1 MKQIVILLI
10 LINSVLNAQYLL
22 PQPKEV
28 KLQKGRFNITRDI
41 KVRVTN
47 PSLELNRY
55 TERFVRRLEYRSGIY
70 FESHKLQDTI
80 STNEIIIS
88 TNSTTEKTQIETNES
103 YKINITSNKVII
115 IAENNIGAYRALE
128 TLLQL
133 TTTSEESAFF
143 NHCNIIDEPR
153 FKWRG
158 LLIDVCRHWIP
169 PHIIKR
175 NIDAMAAVKM
185 NVLHLHLTEDQA
197 FRVESKKFP
206 KLHELGNDGNY
217 FSQEDIKDIIKYH
230 NHCPF
235 DFNGSLWWKFNPR

>member
-115 IAENNIGAYRALE
+115 IAENNV
-128 TLLQL
+128 
-133 TTTSEESAFF
+133 
-143 NHCNIIDEPR
+143 IIIR
-153 FKWRG
+153 
-158 LLIDVCRHWIP
+158 
-169 PHIIKR
+169 
-175 NIDAMAAVKM
+175 
-185 NVLHLHLTEDQA
+185 
-197 FRVESKKFP
+197 
-206 KLHELGNDGNY
+206 
-217 FSQEDIKDIIKYH
+217 
-230 NHCPF
+230 
-235 DFNGSLWWKFNPR
+235 